1 MNFESQDATKIT
13 SAFADTSIYPF
24 TKMMTLYMCMVVII
38 ISLCLILRFSQCSDN
53 ADITSTGICRVNNL
67 YQEPILED
75 YHCKE
80 EEQCDSEL
88 EDDGWPGAENHWCPL
103 LDLSYHYFIGRSLLG
118 FMEEMDLA
126 IISATSQLAI
136 FIAPVERETA
146 TKHVW

>member
-13 SAFADTSIYPF
+13 SALADSSIYLF
-24 TKMMTLYMCMVVII
+24 TKMMKLYMTIFLSVSSCVSPSVVTM
-38 ISLCLILRFSQCSDN
+38 S
-53 ADITSTGICRVNNL
+53 TSRTTGICRMNNL

-75 YHCKE
+75 YYCKE

-88 EDDGWPGAENHWCPL
+88 EREDDGWLGTENHWCPL

-126 IISATSQLAI
+126 SISATCQFGF
-136 FIAPVERETA
+136 FIASVERETA
-146 TKHVW
+146 T